1 MAVTGWCACRNPSPP
16 YSFTASHTIL
26 YCSST
31 TVQRCAQYCDQ
42 EITFPSNYVK
52 TGSFKSG
59 SCGGLS
65 LSSCTC
71 QIGVCSGYTQQTNGA
86 CVEGFLCDTQ
96 SEADSIRCILN
107 GDRWVDVGNGV
118 KECKTGQCDTT
129 FTCISY
135 PYNYCEDVPSSDEIT
150 CVNGN
155 CYGLGGSK
163 WVSYYDKN
171 CTNECGATENTR
183 VSGDTVYVPGG
194 SCDDSL
200 QCDPTTHCADFDNG
214 NYYLYQL
221 CLVGREVV
229 GNVDER
235 QTMAQITLS
244 GTGTCKDNGYRSETF
259 PNSGGGNTS
268 NPNHS
273 QTDSISSDCTIYGV
287 GCEQYQDTTDYS
299 NGNNANPSK
308 CWCEPFDGSNV
319 VSYIKCPD
327 GSSRIVYMSCEEWEN
342 WFSSSSTTPPPSSGS
357 GGGGASSG
365 STGSNSSD
373 SNPFRGKYPE
383 YPSDQPTTNKNV
395 QGALSG
401 LSDIVIS
408 IRDHLAQLKNYIMST
423 QSVEFDTVST
433 RSHGDYS
440 QFDTVQSDLGFT
452 FDSLFNKI
460 DTSRKLID
468 TSKFVSIGTC
478 PIIKGEFSL
487 CKKFGIFKGNKDVD
501 LEFDLSNFFGF
512 NLCSIIK
519 ALVLGF
525 TSVVVFILS
534 FRVISKSGM

>member
-1 MAVTGWCACRNPSPP
+1 MKKIIFILFVLLVAVTGWCACRNPSPP

-194 SCDDSL
+194 SCDDPL

-214 NYYLYQL
+214 NYFLYQL

-259 PNSGGGNTS
+259 P
-268 NPNHS
+268 
-273 QTDSISSDCTIYGV
+273 
-287 GCEQYQDTTDYS
+287 
-299 NGNNANPSK
+299 
-308 CWCEPFDGSNV
+308 
-319 VSYIKCPD
+319 
-327 GSSRIVYMSCEEWEN
+327 
-342 WFSSSSTTPPPSSGS
+342 
-357 GGGGASSG
+357 
-365 STGSNSSD
+365 
-373 SNPFRGKYPE
+373 
-383 YPSDQPTTNKNV
+383 
-395 QGALSG
+395 
-401 LSDIVIS
+401 
-408 IRDHLAQLKNYIMST
+408 
-423 QSVEFDTVST
+423 
-433 RSHGDYS
+433 
-440 QFDTVQSDLGFT
+440 
-452 FDSLFNKI
+452 
-460 DTSRKLID
+460 
-468 TSKFVSIGTC
+468 
-478 PIIKGEFSL
+478 
-487 CKKFGIFKGNKDVD
+487 
-501 LEFDLSNFFGF
+501 
-512 NLCSIIK
+512 
-519 ALVLGF
+519 
-525 TSVVVFILS
+525 
-534 FRVISKSGM
+534 